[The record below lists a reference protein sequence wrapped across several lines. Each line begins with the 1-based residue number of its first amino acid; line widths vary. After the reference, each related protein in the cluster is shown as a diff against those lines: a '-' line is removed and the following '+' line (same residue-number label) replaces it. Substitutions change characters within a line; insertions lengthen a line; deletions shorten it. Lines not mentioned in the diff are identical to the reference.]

1 MATYHVSMSVG
12 NGGKAAAH
20 FKYIERTGKYRR
32 NDKLYS
38 ESGHLPS
45 WAASPRDFWERT
57 GLHDRRSYREI
68 EFALPNELSREEQ
81 KKIVDDFIKDYL
93 PDKAYTY
100 AIHEPRSRLSE
111 EKILMCISC
120 SASASSTTEPAI

>member
-1 MATYHVSMSVG
+1 MATYHVRMSVG

-45 WAASPRDFWERT
+45 WASSPRDFWERT
-57 GLHDRRSYREI
+57 AFMTGAPTGKSN
-68 EFALPNELSREEQ
+68 LPS
-81 KKIVDDFIKDYL
+81 
-93 PDKAYTY
+93 PM
-100 AIHEPRSRLSE
+100 S
-111 EKILMCISC
+111 
-120 SASASSTTEPAI
+120 